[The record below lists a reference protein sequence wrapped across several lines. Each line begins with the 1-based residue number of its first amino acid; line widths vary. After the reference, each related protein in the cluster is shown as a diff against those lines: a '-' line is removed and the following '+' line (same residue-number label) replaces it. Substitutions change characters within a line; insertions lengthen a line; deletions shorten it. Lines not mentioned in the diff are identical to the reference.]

1 MPSDVLKNLEIAT
14 CNMSVPVMAALLDR
28 IHDRLQQSGE
38 LDDVAEHVGEALSL
52 LYGKRDDVFLDDVS
66 RPN

>member
-1 MPSDVLKNLEIAT
+1 MPSEVLKDLEIAT
-14 CNMSVPVMAALLDR
+14 CNMSVPVIAALLDR

-38 LDDVAEHVGEALSL
+38 LEDVAEHVGEALSL
-52 LYGKRDDVFLDDVS
+52 LYGKRDEVFLAALS